1 MLDRTTLEE
10 KIVSVAKSC
19 LVIFKP
25 ATAVAADPPILFGCS
40 VVFGYPKDDEPLV
53 TLCVVV
59 VVVVEGVVLIVVVY
73 VVNVVVVM
81 VVVEV
86 VVVVVAC
93 SE

>member
-1 MLDRTTLEE
+1 M
-10 KIVSVAKSC
+10 SVTKSKS

-53 TLCVVV
+53 TLSVVV

-81 VVVEV
+81 VVVVVVEV
-86 VVVVVAC
+86 VVVVVAG